1 MNVTDDQAL
10 ADIADLLYL
19 EPADL
24 DHEADLRD
32 QGMDSVRV
40 MELVE
45 RWRSAG
51 LTRIDYIALAED
63 QRVAH
68 WLTVLRELQQA

>member
-1 MNVTDDQAL
+1 MKITDDQAL

-19 EPADL
+19 EPGDL

-45 RWRSAG
+45 KWRAAG
-51 LTRIDYIALAED
+51 LMEIDYIMLAED
-63 QRVAH
+63 QRVTH
-68 WLTVLRELQQA
+68 WLTVLRGLQNA

>member
-1 MNVTDDQAL
+1 MKITDEQAL

-19 EPADL
+19 EPGDL

-45 RWRSAG
+45 KWRNAG
-51 LTRIDYIALAED
+51 LTELDYIQLAED
-63 QRVAH
+63 QRVEH
-68 WLTVLRELQQA
+68 WISILHKLQNA